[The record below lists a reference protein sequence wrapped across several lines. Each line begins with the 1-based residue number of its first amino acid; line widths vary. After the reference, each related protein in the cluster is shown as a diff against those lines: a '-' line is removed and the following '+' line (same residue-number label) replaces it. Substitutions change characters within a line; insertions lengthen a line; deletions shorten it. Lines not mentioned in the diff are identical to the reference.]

1 MSGHLGAAGMPL
13 PPLAPANTVEV
24 ARLRHRLALGLHW
37 TDALAGTVAQGQ
49 WHALLEKV
57 GPYPVNLAFDNH
69 GGARH
74 ALRNAG
80 LLHKRFVLAAEGGD
94 ARCAVRVYAA
104 PRRLHAAYERALDS
118 RLYVPRRIRFTP
130 AVDGN
135 EPAATVANIRRPWL
149 WPGAAYP
156 LPGNATAVRGRVLRG
171 PDLASAQAVPWA
183 RIVATVP
190 ASVTVFGDAQPAG
203 YAHGDDRG
211 EFVLALENRAV
222 GGAALAGTVEVRLW
236 AYLPPP
242 GVTVDD
248 ADPLAS
254 LPLEE
259 GGGDSINAVLRGH
272 AAPPGY
278 VAQAGVV
285 LALRVGETA
294 GGADATLL
302 FA

>member
-1 MSGHLGAAGMPL
+1 MSPVATPWIPL
-13 PPLAPANTVEV
+13 SPANTVEV

-37 TDALAGTVAQGQ
+37 VDALAGAP
-49 WHALLEKV
+49 ALGAWQAVLETL
-57 GPYPVNLAFDNH
+57 GPYAMNLPFDSH

-80 LLHKRFVLAAEGGD
+80 LLRKRFGLALDGGD

-104 PRRLHAAYERALDS
+104 PPPHLPHLPRRYEQALDP

-130 AVDGN
+130 VADGAD
-135 EPAATVANIRRPWL
+135 PAATPANIRQPWL
-149 WPGAAYP
+149 WPGSAYP
-156 LPGNATAVRGRVLRG
+156 LPGNATALRGRVLRG
-171 PDLASAQAVPWA
+171 ASLATAAPVPWT
-183 RIVATVP
+183 RVVATVP
-190 ASVTVFGDAQPAG
+190 ASETVFGDAQPVG

-211 EFVLALENRAV
+211 EFVLVLENRAV
-222 GGAALAGTVEVRLW
+222 GGAALAGTVAVRLW
-236 AYLPPP
+236 AFLPPP
-242 GVTVDD
+242 AVTVDD

-259 GGGDSINAVLRGH
+259 GGSDSLNAVLRGH

-278 VAQAGVV
+278 VAQAGVE

>member
-1 MSGHLGAAGMPL
+1 MSAVDTPFI
-13 PPLAPANTVEV
+13 PLAPANTVEV

-37 TDALAGTVAQGQ
+37 TDALAGTSADGT
-49 WHALLEKV
+49 WHAVLEKL
-57 GPYPVNLAFDNH
+57 GPYAMNLMFDSH
-69 GGARH
+69 GAARH

-80 LLHKRFVLAAEGGD
+80 LLHKRFALAQAGGD
-94 ARCAVRVYAA
+94 ARCAVRVYAVA
-104 PRRLHAAYERALDS
+104 DQPVRRPPVYERALDP
-118 RLYVPRRIRFTP
+118 RLYVPRRLRFTP
-130 AVDGN
+130 SVDGT
-135 EPAATVANIRRPWL
+135 EPAATPANIRRPWL
-149 WPGAAYP
+149 WPGSAYP

-171 PDLASAQAVPWA
+171 PNLAAAGPVPWA

-190 ASVTVFGDAQPAG
+190 ADVAVFNDAQPVG

-236 AYLPPP
+236 AFLPPP
-242 GVTVDD
+242 AMTVDE

-272 AAPPGY
+272 VPPPGY

>member
-1 MSGHLGAAGMPL
+1 MSPAATPFI
-13 PPLAPANTVEV
+13 PLAPANTVEV
-24 ARLRHRLALGLHW
+24 ARVRHRLALGLHW
-37 TDALAGTVAQGQ
+37 TDALAGAPAQGT
-49 WHALLEKV
+49 WHALLEKL
-57 GPYPVNLAFDNH
+57 GPYAMNLAFDSH
-69 GGARH
+69 GAARH

-80 LLHKRFVLAAEGGD
+80 LLQKRFALALGGGD

-104 PRRLHAAYERALDS
+104 APHSPRSPQVYQRALDP

-130 AVDGN
+130 VAEGAG
-135 EPAATVANIRRPWL
+135 PAATPANIRQPWL
-149 WPGAAYP
+149 WPGSAYP

-171 PDLASAQAVPWA
+171 ADLASAAPVPWV
-183 RIVATVP
+183 RMVATVP
-190 ASVTVFGDAQPAG
+190 ASETVFDDAQPAG

-211 EFVLALENRAV
+211 EFVLVLDSRAV

-236 AYLPPP
+236 AFLPPP
-242 GVTVDD
+242 AVVVDD

-259 GGGDSINAVLRGH
+259 GGADRINAVLRGH
-272 AAPPGY
+272 VAPPGY